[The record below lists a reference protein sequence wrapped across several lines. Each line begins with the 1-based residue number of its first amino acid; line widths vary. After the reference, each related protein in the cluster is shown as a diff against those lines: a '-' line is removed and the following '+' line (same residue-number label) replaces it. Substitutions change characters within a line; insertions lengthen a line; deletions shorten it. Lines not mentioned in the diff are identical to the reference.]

1 MALNIINPNHNCFIT
16 FDIKREELCI
26 SVAEIYINVFD
37 PKDEF
42 INNLILVK
50 VSLKKSYL
58 FFMSTKKLI
67 LGPNK
72 SKDKN
77 RGSKHRNE
85 QLDDSVNKYTDQ
97 TSAGFVRMQ
106 L

>member
-1 MALNIINPNHNCFIT
+1 MALNTINPNHNCFIT

-37 PKDEF
+37 QKDAF

-58 FFMSTKKLI
+58 FFMSTKKLV
-67 LGPNK
+67 LGPTNQK
-72 SKDKN
+72 IKTVGANTETNS
-77 RGSKHRNE
+77 
-85 QLDDSVNKYTDQ
+85 
-97 TSAGFVRMQ
+97 
-106 L
+106 